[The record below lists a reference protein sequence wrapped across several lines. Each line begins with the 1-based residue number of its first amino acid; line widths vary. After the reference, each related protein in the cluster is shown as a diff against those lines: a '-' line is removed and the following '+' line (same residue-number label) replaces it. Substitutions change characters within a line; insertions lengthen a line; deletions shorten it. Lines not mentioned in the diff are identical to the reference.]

1 MPFFFWPL
9 VLAAGW
15 SECKIQVM
23 TSQWIGYRKLWLM
36 IIFPMSLIGLS
47 LGVAALHA
55 WSIPALAWRQ
65 PIESCLS
72 RLLPVSDRNAGL
84 ADYWL
89 ARPMTLS
96 SNFRLQ
102 VQPINNEGQ
111 PSLWGNDPYW
121 FTHSIT
127 SPSQVPTY
135 SFIVMAQL
143 SPTAIAA
150 RFEWPRLMEI
160 LSTTFA
166 IIMAWC
172 LIMVAA
178 FNHVGIMTG
187 EFVGAWRGVFAE
199 KNSLGG
205 YMAIGFLS
213 CSSAGLLNPKRRI
226 MWLLFASLAAFLVLK
241 STSKTSL
248 LALIIGM
255 GMMGLVIARRGPIKA
270 VIVAWASL
278 IVLVLSTFILVADP
292 IILLKILGRDATL
305 TGRTII
311 WKAIER
317 VSMEKPD
324 FGYGYGAVWTT
335 RGIWSPYYKIGIYS
349 GFHPQTA
356 HSAWYEIKLGLGLWG
371 LVMWVLILIQAW
383 LTGLWRSFRDGGG
396 YFALPFLAIYG
407 LMSISESIALGY
419 NELRWMIFTSMP

>member
-1 MPFFFWPL
+1 MNINYDLASETSTGPKAIGRWDRFDFIVGVFIAFAISESWLSPFFGYNDISPEGGLINLIWFPCYGGVFFL
-9 VLAAGW
+9 LARAPKRACVAIIRSILIFAIISYCLASTYW
-15 SECKIQVM
+15 SVDSTLTM
-23 TSQWIGYRKLWLM
+23 RR
-36 IIFPMSLIGLS
+36 
-47 LGVAALHA
+47 
-55 WSIPALAWRQ
+55 SILCVFTALAG
-65 PIESCLS
+65 I
-72 RLLPVSDRNAGL
+72 
-84 ADYWL
+84 
-89 ARPMTLS
+89 
-96 SNFRLQ
+96 
-102 VQPINNEGQ
+102 
-111 PSLWGNDPYW
+111 
-121 FTHSIT
+121 
-127 SPSQVPTY
+127 
-135 SFIVMAQL
+135 
-143 SPTAIAA
+143 AIAA

-255 GMMGLVIARRGPIKA
+255 GMMGLVVIARRGPIKA

-356 HSAWYEIKLGLGLWG
+356 HSAWSEIKLGLGLWG

-407 LMSISESIALGY
+407 LMSISESIALWY
-419 NELRWMIFTSMP
+419 NELRWMMFVMVFAKLTLREPPVA